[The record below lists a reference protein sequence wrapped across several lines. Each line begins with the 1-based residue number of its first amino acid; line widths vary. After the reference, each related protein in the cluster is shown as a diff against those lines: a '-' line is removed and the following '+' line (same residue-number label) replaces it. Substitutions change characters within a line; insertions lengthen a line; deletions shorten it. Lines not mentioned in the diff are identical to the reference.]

1 MARDVLTDVSVI
13 INNVDLSDHVASVE
27 LSQSIDDIE
36 TTAFGD
42 GGRTRVGGLEDSS
55 VTLTFHQDY
64 KAASA
69 GAVDATIA
77 PLVGETAPVVI
88 VPKGTAGTVSATNP
102 AYTFTC
108 LVTEWQPLSGAVGDL
123 NTADVTWP
131 VSGRITRGTSLP

>member
-13 INNVDLSDHVASVE
+13 INNKDLSDHIASVE
-27 LSQSIDDIE
+27 LSQNIDDIE

-55 VTLTFHQDY
+55 VTLSFHQDY
-64 KAASA
+64 AALS
-69 GAVDATIA
+69 VDATIA
-77 PLVGETAPVVI
+77 PLVGGTAPVLI

-102 AYTFTC
+102 VYSFTV

-131 VSGRITRGTSLP
+131 VSGRITRGTALP

>member
-13 INNVDLSDHVASVE
+13 INSVDLSDHVASVE
-27 LSQSIDDIE
+27 LSQSFDDIE

-55 VTLTFHQDY
+55 VTLSFHQDY
-64 KAASA
+64 AATS
-69 GAVDATIA
+69 VDATIN
-77 PLVGETAPVVI
+77 PLVGGTASVLL

-102 AYTFTC
+102 AYSFTC
-108 LVTEWQPLSGAVGDL
+108 LITEWQPLSGAVGDL

-131 VSGRITRGTSLP
+131 VSGRVTRGTTLP